1 VGRPA
6 LWENQHGE
14 ATATSGDFAIV
25 CGFVAGMRSL
35 LTAEWHAD
43 TLQSIAKIAKPF
55 PCTPFEINPFPS
67 KEMSE
72 G

>member
-1 VGRPA
+1 
-6 LWENQHGE
+6 
-14 ATATSGDFAIV
+14 
-25 CGFVAGMRSL
+25 MRSL